1 MEVKRAFRCYRGP
14 DDPGPFSDIINSMSF
29 GCRHMKEFNKNGVFC
44 LTANTPEGY
53 VKVLRVGDVDYI
65 WTFGTAAGHIYIILI
80 PDLIVGYQIPVS
92 INQNDYTFDV
102 TEMLDKDIVR
112 YEYPRDYEGQTGADN
127 RRQYMPYIV
136 KQGEISYASVGNPS
150 GGLGAELFLDPVN
163 DWHYKHY
170 ILDCTGD
177 QDPTKEKLWR
187 PPSQYTAYAFGE
199 DLIPVWYSMSRAT
212 AHSFHFCFEAAI
224 DQSKRIYQPVNTDV
238 TLASEGIIVPA
249 FTLAGRVGKRYNFL
263 YPTTA
268 NRFYGK
274 NAFDYTKDPETG
286 EILITA
292 FGESIYMSGVV
303 TPTVPS
309 GINPILFF
317 WPWIPYLDDIRAF
330 NVLTYLWAMPEGG
343 GDRAWYM
350 RPIFETLK
358 KWSIG
363 YYTPEGVY
371 QTIPLSEDSAIFSDV
386 LHSSSSDSSDTPN
399 PCACG
404 DCGTGVWN
412 SQTVT
417 TVPPYNA
424 SGIRHIHIG
433 LIGGKIPITMKTE
446 WNQLGSGPVDTDTQQ
461 WTVTGNYPWDSLHGG
476 SMDGLDYWYE
486 SCCITSFSNTSHRNG
501 TSFSS
506 ASNRLTLNQTLKVGD
521 DIIFSGESSM
531 DYEMAYSGQETYDG
545 TVTGTVTP
553 PDQEIPVC
561 AGHINYTSQQMSIN
575 QTQNLSWTD
584 DTVYPPDLPC
594 EDPIPAFTFS
604 WSLSGGGSISSNT
617 AQSIIYTAPASNANC
632 DNNATISL
640 LCNGVVVDTLEI
652 AINTGGTGTAYYST
666 ICVAEGHCE
675 EPVQQGNQWIT
686 RFTVASVRILRY
698 NCAGSNTGTTTYC
711 NSGEAICARTLA
723 QGPMS
728 CEDCLAS
735 KTVTSCGTTYSRA
748 NHLSCANK
756 ALECGAWCIFGLTD
770 GPALG
775 DLVDVRTPA
784 QKAAGCCP
792 AGLM

>member
-1 MEVKRAFRCYRGP
+1 
-14 DDPGPFSDIINSMSF
+14 
-29 GCRHMKEFNKNGVFC
+29 MKEFNKNGVFC

-112 YEYPRDYEGQTGADN
+112 YEYPRDYEGQTGANN

-136 KQGEISYASVGNPS
+136 KQDGTSYASVGNPA
-150 GGLGAELFLDPVN
+150 GGLGQELFLDPIN

-187 PPSQYTAYAFGE
+187 PPSQYTAYGFGE

-224 DQSKRIYQPVNTDV
+224 DQSKRIYQPINIDV
-238 TLASEGIIVPA
+238 TLANAEIIIPA
-249 FTLAGRVGKRYNFL
+249 FTLAGQTGKRYNFL

-274 NAFDYTKDPETG
+274 NAFDYIKDPETG

-330 NVLTYLWAMPEGG
+330 NVLTYLWAAPEGG
-343 GDRAWYM
+343 GTQAWYM
-350 RPIFETLK
+350 KPILETLK

-363 YYTPEGVY
+363 YYAPEGVY

-446 WNQLGSGPVDTDTQQ
+446 WNQSGSGPVDTVTQQ
-461 WTVTGNYPWDSLHGG
+461 WTVTGSYPWDSLHDG
-476 SMDGLDYWYE
+476 SMNGLDYWYE
-486 SCCITSFSNTSHRNG
+486 SCCITSFINTSHRNG
-501 TSFSS
+501 TSLSS

-531 DYEMAYSGQETYDG
+531 DYDMAYSGQETYDG
-545 TVTGTVTP
+545 SITGTVVPEGLPSP
-553 PDQEIPVC
+553 PECSGV
-561 AGHINYTSQQMSIN
+561 INYTLLQMSIG

-584 DTVYPPDLPC
+584 NTSYPAPFPC
-594 EDPIPAFTFS
+594 SESIYPYVFS
-604 WSLSGGGSISSNT
+604 WSLSGGGSISSTTDQN
-617 AQSIIYTAPASNANC
+617 IVYTAPTTNPDC
-632 DNNATISL
+632 GYNATISL
-640 LCNGVVVDTLEI
+640 ICNGVVIDAIEI
-652 AINTGGTGTAYYST
+652 TVNAYANLTTEAYYQTELDGVFSNCIWT
-666 ICVAEGHCE
+666 NYGCRKL
-675 EPVQQGNQWIT
+675 WWYKKT
-686 RFTVASVRILRY
+686 SY
-698 NCAGSNTGTTTYC
+698 NCLGEVLAETRSPCVGDSCPSGCGGSTGALLCTTRHV
-711 NSGEAICARTLA
+711 GE
-723 QGPMS
+723 
-728 CEDCLAS
+728 
-735 KTVTSCGTTYSRA
+735 
-748 NHLSCANK
+748 
-756 ALECGAWCIFGLTD
+756 GLI
-770 GPALG
+770 
-775 DLVDVRTPA
+775 DVRTEA
-784 QKAAGCCP
+784 MKAAGCCP
-792 AGLM
+792 APLM